1 MADDIDHRIER
12 CKRIERPAPLD
23 AGIGAAEEGVGAE
36 TEVAA
41 NLLAERTALAAM
53 MLTDPTLEQRP
64 AIWQQASALFRQG
77 LAELGSAD
85 LFQGLIASQ
94 IVAMNGALM
103 TCIARAHRAGD
114 RSRARKA
121 ELRLAL
127 LLLRTLIQ
135 HTRALDKSTRG
146 RPQRRERAVRP
157 LDALAASEVV

>member
-1 MADDIDHRIER
+1 MTENTDHRL
-12 CKRIERPAPLD
+12 KRHKRTVNTVARD
-23 AGIGAAEEGVGAE
+23 AGLGVAAEGASAE

-53 MLTDPTLEQRP
+53 LLTDPTLEQRP

-103 TCIARAHRAGD
+103 TCIARAQQAGD
-114 RSRARKA
+114 ESRAKKT

-135 HTRALDKSTRG
+135 HTRALDKSARG

-157 LDALAASEVV
+157 LESGTASEVI

>member
-1 MADDIDHRIER
+1 MTEDIDHRTKRHER
-12 CKRIERPAPLD
+12 TGPPVPRD
-23 AGIGAAEEGVGAE
+23 AGIGTAVEGASAE

-41 NLLAERTALAAM
+41 NLLTERTALAAM
-53 MLTDPTLEQRP
+53 LLTDPSLEQRP

-103 TCIARAHRAGD
+103 TCIARAQQAGD
-114 RSRARKA
+114 RSRAKKA

-135 HTRALDKSTRG
+135 HTRALDKPARG

-157 LDALAASEVV
+157 LKSITALEAI